1 MVGSCGRYPTR
12 RRSAALP
19 AGLPSTVTVPD
30 VVIWVPTMQ
39 RISVV
44 FPHPDGPSR
53 PVMLPFA
60 ISTEK
65 SCSAGRLPRITRR
78 WLMLTAGS
86 EPPGIN
92 SRVMKSSY
100 DEYAPLARRCQA
112 RRNRQV
118 VIHYLGSF
126 DGPETPG
133 YCHVCGTGRFGGWLQ
148 AS

>member
-1 MVGSCGRYPTR
+1 MIRQTHPLDRRICGPAVETVQR
-12 RRSAALP
+12 REVSNVVDDPQVVVDGLP

-30 VVIWVPTMQ
+30 VVIWLPTMQ

-92 SRVMKSSY
+92 SSR
-100 DEYAPLARRCQA
+100 DE
-112 RRNRQV
+112 
-118 VIHYLGSF
+118 VII
-126 DGPETPG
+126 
-133 YCHVCGTGRFGGWLQ
+133 
-148 AS
+148 